1 MHCNVPNGSRFVN
14 ESKSINI
21 QYKNIYSARH
31 FSLNSPLQKKT
42 HRLQTPTHPT
52 SFSSSSS
59 SSSSLNPKT
68 PCPVSSFRCEW
79 RYLDILVAC
88 RDRIL
93 SQETSQIMTEVSNDP
108 HFASLDLKSPAYYQV
123 MVTGGR
129 EGESGGQIPDDET
142 KNWSEYLIIFR
153 AELNHD
159 TCRFA
164 L

>member
-21 QYKNIYSARH
+21 QYKNIYSVRH
-31 FSLNSPLQKKT
+31 FSLNSPLQKKKAFADT
-42 HRLQTPTHPT
+42 RPPHLFFLFLLLLLLSQPQD
-52 SFSSSSS
+52 SI
-59 SSSSLNPKT
+59 SSL
-68 PCPVSSFRCEW
+68 VIQLW

-129 EGESGGQIPDDET
+129 GGESGGQIPDDET